1 MRLGVQTL
9 VIAVAGLSAV
19 ALAVSGCTG
28 DSDAEESRP
37 ATTTGQVETQP
48 PAQSAVDIS
57 KFRAAFKEAFGERPW
72 YGQITGMK
80 MAPTTKTKTYGTLE
94 ITMNLDPE
102 NEIDVGTICE
112 AVFTV
117 ASNAGVR
124 DRIEAV
130 HVVPSEGTDGGCA

>member
-19 ALAVSGCTG
+19 ALAVSGCTE

-37 ATTTGQVETQP
+37 ATTTGQAETQP

-80 MAPTTKTKTYGTLE
+80 MAQITPTLE
-94 ITMNLDPE
+94 ITMKLDPE

-112 AVFTV
+112 AAFTV
-117 ASNAGVR
+117 ANNTGVR
-124 DRIEAV
+124 DEIEAV
-130 HVVPSEGTDGGCA
+130 HVMGEDGEDGGCA